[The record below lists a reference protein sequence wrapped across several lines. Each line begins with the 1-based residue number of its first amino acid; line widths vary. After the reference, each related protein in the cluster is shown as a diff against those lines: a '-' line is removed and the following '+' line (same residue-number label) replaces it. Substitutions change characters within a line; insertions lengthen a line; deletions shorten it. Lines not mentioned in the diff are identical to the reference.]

1 MLRGQRPSLLRTRSQ
16 RDSCTTDRDVVD
28 DDDECG
34 DTFNQK
40 EVLFRMLT
48 KSLGA
53 TRARKQLPGLPQ
65 PKQFAPSVSNKLV
78 QLPPMRPQIRIE
90 VLSEE

>member
-40 EVLFRMLT
+40 EVLFRM
-48 KSLGA
+48 
-53 TRARKQLPGLPQ
+53 
-65 PKQFAPSVSNKLV
+65 
-78 QLPPMRPQIRIE
+78 
-90 VLSEE
+90 